1 MTVFSRTL
9 LASAA
14 VSLLSSTA
22 MAQDVLGDDPPEG
35 TPITGN
41 ELEVTGRTMES
52 GKHLVSV
59 FGRYRYGVTDW
70 FQAGTKAFEWFGGP
84 NANIGFT
91 PYASDKHAV
100 SVEVDTFVNYA
111 FETNSVSANLIY
123 SYGEKTGSRLNVGV
137 AFNRQVIEGNITPK
151 TTDPTFPDPPALD
164 LSTEIQALPLHIGYD
179 WSFNDQQMLRIW
191 FSPYVMYSVSQLD
204 SDLLEGVEQDVPLL
218 VFNSGIAYVRAY
230 EKVRIIAGVAPTN
243 VGIENL
249 RLLEE
254 LALQFDADPPMV
266 WDVLPMPYFRLYWH
280 F

>member
-22 MAQDVLGDDPPEG
+22 LAQDVLRDDPPEG

-41 ELEVTGRTMES
+41 ELEVTGRTMEG

-70 FQAGTKAFEWFGGP
+70 FQAGTKAFEWLGGP
-84 NANIGFT
+84 NANIGFS

-100 SVEVDTFVNYA
+100 SIEVDTFANYA

-151 TTDPTFPDPPALD
+151 SSDPAFPDPPGLD
-164 LSTEIQALPLHIGYD
+164 LSTESLAIPLHIGYD
-179 WSFNDQQMLRIW
+179 WSFNDQQMLRVW
-191 FSPYVMYSVSQLD
+191 FSPYAMYKVSQTENDVIEVDD
-204 SDLLEGVEQDVPLL
+204 SVPVL

-230 EKVRIIAGVAPTN
+230 DKVRIIAGVAPTN

-254 LALQFDADPPMV
+254 LALEYDGDPPMV